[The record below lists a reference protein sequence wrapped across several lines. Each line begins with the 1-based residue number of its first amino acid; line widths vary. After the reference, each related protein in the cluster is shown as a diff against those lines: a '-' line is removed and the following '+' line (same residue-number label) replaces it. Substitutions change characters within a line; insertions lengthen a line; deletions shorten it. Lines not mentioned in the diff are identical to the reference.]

1 MIKSIGHPVLG
12 GPCSLCNRRMPWH
25 DRQGQSAVEVALLL
39 PALMVLLMG
48 IILTGFSLYA
58 FIQVTNAAREGARAG
73 SLYRI
78 TQADSGWDLPTTVR
92 NAICNASANPKTSA
106 LGYLVNLA
114 SASACSDASSFSV
127 NNDVACTLNGVACPN
142 GSNLQQGDDLN
153 VTVTYHYSI
162 PIWSGRLPMFPKVIV
177 IVRNVRMEVQ

>member
-12 GPCSLCNRRMPWH
+12 GPCSSCNRRMPWH

-73 SLYRI
+73 SLYRL
-78 TQADSGWDLPTTVR
+78 TQADSGLYLQTVQ
-92 NAICNASANPKTSA
+92 NAICNASATPKTSA

-114 SASACSDASSFSV
+114 SASPCSTSSFNVST
-127 NNDVACTLNGVACPN
+127 DVACTLNGVACTNSSSP
-142 GSNLQQGDDLN
+142 QQGVDLN